1 MKVKEFWEEHKEI
14 IESAAIVGGIIANC
28 VIWYK
33 VGRQQELKH
42 WVKKFH
48 GGFGNVMLTALRS
61 DGGLY
66 SRNLI
71 IDGKVMKFKD
81 LGKLAE
87 DAINFEGSKDHLEET
102 IKGLYVFTGRNK

>member
-1 MKVKEFWEEHKEI
+1 MKVKEFWEEHKEK
-14 IESAAIVGGIIANC
+14 IETAAIVGGVIANC

-33 VGRQQELKH
+33 VGRLQEFKH
-42 WVKKFH
+42 WVKKFN
-48 GGFGNVMLTALRS
+48 GGFGNVMRTALYS

-71 IDGKVMKFKD
+71 ADGKVVKFKD

-87 DAINFEGSKDHLEET
+87 DAINFEDSKDHLEET
-102 IKGLYVFTGRNK
+102 IKGLYVFTGKAK